1 MPKVYKSVDL
11 YKMLLSFWFQKI
23 SQKWS
28 HIKLKNK
35 DWLIVILPMHSKDIP
50 YWTFLSILSQW
61 NISQSDAKRFLWK

>member
-1 MPKVYKSVDL
+1 MPKVYKAVDL

-35 DWLIVILPMHSKDIP
+35 DLLILILPMHSKDIP
-50 YWTFLSILSQW
+50 YW
-61 NISQSDAKRFLWK
+61 